1 MKIIKEFKYIIILC
15 LIMLT
20 SCEEFVEVDAP
31 NNRIVS
37 EFVFE
42 EEASARS
49 AMQGIYNELF
59 RLDFSNGFQNS
70 ITNLAGLSADNLE
83 VIRPTNATFLEFQE
97 NEILPDNNRNLAI
110 WSSAYNMI
118 YMTNALLEGLRSS
131 KLPDEIISELDG
143 QARFVRAFTYFYM
156 VNLYGDVPLILS
168 TDYNYNAT
176 ASRSPAQEV
185 YDQILYD
192 LEEAIALL
200 PETYLENERIYANK
214 YAALSLL
221 ARTHLYLEN
230 WELAEEYS
238 SQVILQQQSYELL
251 DDPNE
256 VFLKNSREAIWQIS
270 PLGRGNSATQTNE
283 GALYFIEQEQT
294 SFYNLSL
301 TEDLVEIFDESDER
315 YLNWIDYSET
325 EAVFFAQKYKDRN
338 STNNL
343 TEYSMV
349 FRLAELYLIR
359 AESRLMMGKISLA
372 IEDLN
377 MIRRRAGIEEIT
389 NSNWTV
395 ETFQKIILEE
405 RRREFFTEWGHRWL
419 DLKRT
424 GLTDEILS
432 PKKEFWEATD
442 ILYPIPAEERM
453 KNTNLTQNNGY

>member
-1 MKIIKEFKYIIILC
+1 MKIIKELKYIIILC
-15 LIMLT
+15 LIVLT

>member
-1 MKIIKEFKYIIILC
+1 MKIIKELKYIIILC
-15 LIMLT
+15 LIVLT

-59 RLDFSNGFQNS
+59 RLDFSSGFQNS

-176 ASRSPAQEV
+176 ASRSPVQEV

-283 GALYFIEQEQT
+283 GALYLIEQEQT

-315 YLNWIDYSET
+315 YMNWIDYSET

-359 AESRLMMGKISLA
+359 AESRFMMGKTSLA

-377 MIRRRAGIEEIT
+377 IIRRRAGIEEVT

-419 DLKRT
+419 DLKRI
-424 GLTDEILS
+424 GLSDEILS
-432 PKKEFWEATD
+432 LKKEFWEATD

>member
-301 TEDLVEIFDESDER
+301 TEDLVQIFDESDER

>member
-1 MKIIKEFKYIIILC
+1 MVIC
-15 LIMLT
+15 LVVLT
-20 SCEEFVEVDAP
+20 SCEDFVQVDAP
-31 NNRIVS
+31 NNSIVS

-59 RLDFSNGFQNS
+59 RLDFSSGFQNS
-70 ITNLAGLSADNLE
+70 ITNLAGLSADNLKM
-83 VIRPTNATFLEFQE
+83 IRQTNATYLEFQE
-97 NEILPDNNRNLAI
+97 NEILPDNNRNLVI

-118 YMTNALLEGLRSS
+118 YMTNALLEGLINSQ
-131 KLPDEIISELDG
+131 LPEEVILELEA
-143 QARFVRAFTYFYM
+143 QVRFIRAFTYFYM
-156 VNLYGDVPLILS
+156 VNLYGDVPLLLS

-176 ASRSPAQEV
+176 ALRSPVQEV

-192 LEEAIALL
+192 LEQAIPLL
-200 PETYLENERIYANK
+200 PEAYRENERIYANK

-238 SQVILQQQSYELL
+238 SQVIGQQQTYELL
-251 DDPNE
+251 ANPNE
-256 VFLKNSREAIWQIS
+256 VFLKNNMEAIWQIS
-270 PLGRGNSATQTNE
+270 PVGRGNSGTQTNE
-283 GALYFIEQEQT
+283 GALYFIDQGQT

-301 TEDLVEIFDESDER
+301 TEDLVETFDEADER
-315 YLNWIDYSET
+315 FINWIDYSET

-338 STNNL
+338 STNDL

-349 FRLAELYLIR
+349 LRLAELYLIR
-359 AESRLMMGKISLA
+359 AEARTMMDKTSLA

-377 MIRRRAGIEEIT
+377 MIRRRAGIEEIA
-389 NSNWTV
+389 NNISWTV
-395 ETFQKIILEE
+395 EALQKVILKE

-432 PKKEFWEATD
+432 SKKEFWEDTD
-442 ILYPIPAEERM
+442 MLYPIPAEERM